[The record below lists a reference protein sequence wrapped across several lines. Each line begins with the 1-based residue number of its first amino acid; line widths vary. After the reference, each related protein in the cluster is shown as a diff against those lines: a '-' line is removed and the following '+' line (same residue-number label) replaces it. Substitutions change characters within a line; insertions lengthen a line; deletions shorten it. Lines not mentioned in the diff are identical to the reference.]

1 MYAKLIQGGVL
12 QAGHSALIICMHV
25 GSGLA
30 SFMHDL
36 VMPALLLWHAMKET
50 PYKSSSSKATIRHCL
65 LSKIMPIQ
73 YIHTHTLIIY
83 TMIYILINA
92 T

>member
-50 PYKSSSSKATIRHCL
+50 PYKSYKSSSSKATIRHCL
-65 LSKIMPIQ
+65 LSKIMSIQ
-73 YIHTHTLIIY
+73 YIHTHILIIY
-83 TMIYILINA
+83 
-92 T
+92 